1 MWHDFEYVA
10 DREKRKMW
18 LYRTAKFLLEIS
30 ALITSNEDWRVKRER
45 TARHV
50 AAAGVHVI

>member
-1 MWHDFEYVA
+1 
-10 DREKRKMW
+10 
-18 LYRTAKFLLEIS
+18 
-30 ALITSNEDWRVKRER
+30 VKRER